1 MVKLGLI
8 GLFLSLFTI
17 TANRSF
23 EPSTDVKN
31 SLITEQNERGN
42 YTLTGITG
50 TFEDEFRIYH
60 YDDLLI
66 DEVSDD
72 AFNGQ
77 TFKTLML
84 SNSVTHI
91 SDTLFANTP
100 SITKMKFTGSEEEYN
115 ALNLTTE
122 FAVLSFYA
130 FDEGFINYWNKY
142 VRPGEGSNV
151 CDITPEQFNYVYS
164 LYKNLSGEDL
174 KAVDKYTDLAGAKI
188 SDSMKELVKKF
199 VHDGKSQKTTEW
211 NQAGAI
217 KLIIFIAIIGMTS
230 ITVFFLLKTKKIIN
244 QHNRYLQKSIEVIKF
259 IGNL

>member
-1 MVKLGLI
+1 MVKIGLI

-17 TANRSF
+17 PANRAF
-23 EPSTDVKN
+23 EPSVDVKG

-42 YTLTGITG
+42 YTLTGLSS
-50 TFEDEFRIYH
+50 TFSEELRIYH
-60 YDDLLI
+60 YDDLVI
-66 DEVSDD
+66 DEISDT
-72 AFNGQ
+72 AFQGQ
-77 TFKTLML
+77 EFKTLML
-84 SNSVTHI
+84 TNSVKFI

-115 ALNLTTE
+115 ALNLSTE
-122 FAVLSFYA
+122 FTVLSFYA

-142 VRPGEGSNV
+142 VRPLEGSNV
-151 CDITPEQFNYVYS
+151 CDITPDQFNYVYS

-174 KAVDKYTDLAGAKI
+174 KTVDKYVDAAGSKVG
-188 SDSMKELVKKF
+188 DSMKELVKKF

-244 QHNRYLQKSIEVIKF
+244 
-259 IGNL
+259 